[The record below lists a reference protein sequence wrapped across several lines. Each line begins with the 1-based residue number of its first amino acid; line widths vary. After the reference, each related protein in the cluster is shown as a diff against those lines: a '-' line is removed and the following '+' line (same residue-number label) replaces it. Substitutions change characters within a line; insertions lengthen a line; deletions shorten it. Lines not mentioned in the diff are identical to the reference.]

1 LGHALLPEGTACYL
15 ILIRP
20 AAGRPKRY
28 RCPDPK
34 AARDMSSSEDITT
47 MDDPDL
53 IAERRRVREALEH
66 TPPCEISPELRQRFR
81 RLDDEFVRRAQATW
95 SGSQ

>member
-1 LGHALLPEGTACYL
+1 MSTSEG
-15 ILIRP
+15 
-20 AAGRPKRY
+20 
-28 RCPDPK
+28 
-34 AARDMSSSEDITT
+34 ENQDIAT
-47 MDDPDL
+47 MDDPAL

-95 SGSQ
+95 QRVS